1 LMLVFCKSNMIRPNR
16 TVAGTG
22 LTVVFAA
29 AALVSAVMLFAS
41 APQPQT
47 PFLSATQ
54 IISKS
59 GTKIVPLKKVAPVAT
74 KILKAPAGTK
84 VLKPVEKKVIEKKPA
99 AKIQPIALPKFSLPK
114 IGDQN
119 APVKKVA
126 APAAKKVAAPAA
138 KKVAAPAAK
147 KVAAPAAKKV
157 AAPAAKKVAAPAAK
171 KVAAPAAK
179 KVASPKKATAPG
191 IESVFGALFG
201 GPKKTSQAQTIIRK
215 AAPAKKAPAAVKKP
229 VAVLKKATPVPKAPA
244 PKKTLASFGIPKTN
258 APKKVASPPV
268 KKAVAKKAFPTQKK
282 KPSVAAVKVS
292 APKPTSSKVSV
303 AKSSTRSATPLDT
316 KSLAALGG
324 LVGGVGLVINTLL
337 LLGNQ
342 VLKPPQFEANPVIA
356 YGSKEERQVMEGF
369 YPSPKINEYKKEIKS
384 FDNAKS
390 VKFEAP
396 RPKDQ
401 DRAPVTQTPALKTE
415 PKVAVEP
422 KVTPAAVPAPVLSEN
437 VAATT
442 QKKVETKA
450 QVSPQ
455 ETTAA
460 VASSGI
466 DLKTLAAPVGVL
478 AAGAALA
485 ASQNGEGAENN
496 AAVPPSQVVGS
507 EPSVDSK
514 PSAEEWIGAWK
525 KDVGKS

>member
-1 LMLVFCKSNMIRPNR
+1 MIRPNR

-119 APVKKVA
+119 APV
-126 APAAKKVAAPAA
+126 
-138 KKVAAPAAK
+138 
-147 KVAAPAAKKV
+147 KKV

-514 PSAEEWIGAWK
+514 PSAEEWIGAW
-525 KDVGKS
+525 